1 MSELQPEQTL
11 WHTIR
16 SAFGRGLVIM
26 IPVVITAWVLTA
38 LLNAVDGV
46 SSWVF
51 ELAFGRKIPGLGF
64 ITTVALIF
72 IVGWLSPNFLAQAI
86 LNGLDKL
93 ISTIPVARTIYSSIK
108 DLIKAF
114 GMGEEKGS
122 SFRQVVLVEY
132 PRMGMFTVGFATNDL
147 SVSDR
152 SGTNAMTSVY
162 IPNPPNPTSGVLVL
176 VPAETVQTLDMTVEE
191 GLKLVL
197 SGGIV
202 SSGTLSTK

>member
-1 MSELQPEQTL
+1 
-11 WHTIR
+11 
-16 SAFGRGLVIM
+16 
-26 IPVVITAWVLTA
+26 
-38 LLNAVDGV
+38 
-46 SSWVF
+46 
-51 ELAFGRKIPGLGF
+51 
-64 ITTVALIF
+64 
-72 IVGWLSPNFLAQAI
+72 VGWLSPNFLAQAI